1 MFIKYIEMAT
11 LTIEDLAKLINKP
24 PEKKP
29 RKKTERTAKQEEE
42 MKERMKLMREKSL
55 EARKKKAE
63 GKNSA
68 LPLIENKIDVGT
80 PQGLA
85 PERHLTPKAESSL
98 FEKQYANKLDKL
110 DESMGHIK
118 ESLTEMKQM
127 KLEKAERR
135 KKEKEEEQAKKEVK
149 STDDTLEKKSL
160 NQPINEV
167 VQTPN
172 QQQVPNGA
180 TPYNPN
186 KIAKNTNYKTF
197 FKR

>member
-1 MFIKYIEMAT
+1 MSA

-24 PEKKP
+24 PAKKP

-68 LPLIENKIDVGT
+68 LPLIENKIDVGV
-80 PQGLA
+80 PQAQQTQVQQTQAQL
-85 PERHLTPKAESSL
+85 PKAESSL

-167 VQTPN
+167 VQTPT

>member
-1 MFIKYIEMAT
+1 MAA

-68 LPLIENKIDVGT
+68 LPLIENKIDVGV
-80 PQGLA
+80 PQAKQAQVQL
-85 PERHLTPKAESSL
+85 PKAESSL

-110 DESMGHIK
+110 DESIGHIK

-167 VQTPN
+167 VQTPT
-172 QQQVPNGA
+172 QQQVPNAA
-180 TPYNPN
+180 TPHNPN